1 MYQINKETLNRIRDL
16 EPDGEVI
23 PSMGKKK
30 RPYGDINGFLDYW
43 FKQNWERKMSL
54 EKRFFN
60 GEITRTQYFSINSN
74 IEGSTYLLKRL
85 DELKELVKDK
95 VKRTPNKVY

>member
-23 PSMGKKK
+23 PSMEKKE
-30 RPYGDINGFLDYW
+30 RPYSDINGFLDYW
-43 FKQNWERKMSL
+43 FKRNWERKMSF
-54 EKRFFN
+54 ERRFFD
-60 GEITRTQYFSINSN
+60 GEVSRTQYFSMNSN
-74 IEGSTYLLKRL
+74 IEGSIYLLKRL

-95 VKRTPNKVY
+95 VKRTPKRVY